1 MKKLIFLKFQM
12 NKDVVLLK
20 LIVLQI
26 LSNKWNNLILIRLF
40 MIFKLMKLKII
51 KIIYNNILIKKFNQK
66 LQIYQINN
74 KFKIVMKN

>member
-1 MKKLIFLKFQM
+1 
-12 NKDVVLLK
+12 
-20 LIVLQI
+20 
-26 LSNKWNNLILIRLF
+26 

-66 LQIYQINN
+66 LQIYQLNN